1 MATRWL
7 LWVKSRAA
15 SPAPRF
21 LITRSNS
28 SHGRSFRIEWNT
40 LFCCRMTLIS
50 APPAPLLVVGNR
62 VESMAC
68 ALYIEILRSGLK
80 KRAGQPWAK
89 AGDDET
95 VTAGSRGEPA
105 HVWRSLEQ
113 LVALRRLILKAT
125 IRRITWLRS
134 ECRDG
139 KAG

>member
-28 SHGRSFRIEWNT
+28 SHGRSLRIEWNT

-50 APPAPLLVVGNR
+50 APPAPLLEVGNR

-68 ALYIEILRSGLK
+68 TLYIEILRSGLK
-80 KRAGQPWAK
+80 KRAGQPWH
-89 AGDDET
+89 DSEDE
-95 VTAGSRGEPA
+95 
-105 HVWRSLEQ
+105 
-113 LVALRRLILKAT
+113 RRP
-125 IRRITWLRS
+125 
-134 ECRDG
+134 EG
-139 KAG
+139 GGHG